1 MIGGRRPWTA
11 KGNGPPAQP
20 GAAGPPA
27 APEPPSAAEPAETPA
42 APEPPSAAESAEP
55 PEPPSAAEAT
65 EPAEPPAAPEPP
77 EPPAHAVTTHPAGHG
92 DALPNTGRLL
102 GIDLGEV
109 RIGLALSDP
118 DQVVASPA
126 ETLHVPRDADRPAI
140 DALADA
146 SVRHEAAGLVVGY
159 PRTLEGRE
167 GRAAGR
173 ARRFADELRQRTGL
187 PVLLWDE
194 RFTTVEAER
203 VLLEA
208 DLSRADRKD
217 TIDRIAA
224 SVLLQAVLEAQRQQ
238 RPRARDEEAR
248 G

>member
-1 MIGGRRPWTA
+1 VTGGRRPWTA
-11 KGNGPPAQP
+11 KGNGPPAQRDASEQRATP
-20 GAAGPPA
+20 GQRDAPEQRDAPA
-27 APEPPSAAEPAETPA
+27 ERATPGQRDAPEPRATPA
-42 APEPPSAAESAEP
+42 
-55 PEPPSAAEAT
+55 
-65 EPAEPPAAPEPP
+65 PPAVA
-77 EPPAHAVTTHPAGHG
+77 AHAVTTHPAGHG
-92 DALPNTGRLL
+92 DALPETGRLL

-118 DQVVASPA
+118 GQVVASPA
-126 ETLHVPRDADRPAI
+126 ETLHVPRDADDPAI
-140 DALADA
+140 AALADA
-146 SVRHEAAGLVVGY
+146 AVRHDAAGLVVGY

-173 ARRFADELRQRTGL
+173 ARRFADALRQRTGL

-224 SVLLQAVLEAQRQQ
+224 SVLLQAVLEAQRQLRQ
-238 RPRARDEEAR
+238 R
-248 G
+248 